1 VIVAGPGF
9 WRRESG
15 FRMGLVGQGIL
26 NGLSSAGI
34 YILVALGLTL
44 VLSIVNIVQMAHGEF
59 YMVGSY
65 CMYYMMS
72 RLGLNFFLSLVIATV
87 FVGGLGIVVERV
99 GFRPL
104 QGDPDRSMIVSIGLM
119 LALQNVM
126 LAIAGGIPKSIRS
139 AFPGVVKIS
148 TATISWDR
156 LVIVLVAVLLVAVLF
171 VFVSMTRTGQ
181 AMRAISQDRVAAS
194 LQGIS
199 INRISATAMCM
210 GCGLAAI
217 AGAVVGPIF
226 AVSPTMGSFALMKGI
241 AVIILGGL
249 GSLAGAVAGGFIIG
263 MIDGI
268 VPVLTSAYA
277 ASVISFAMVV
287 VILLLRPQGILGHE
301 SKM

>member
-1 VIVAGPGF
+1 
-9 WRRESG
+9 
-15 FRMGLVGQGIL
+15 MGVFGQGVV

-44 VLSIVNIVQMAHGEF
+44 VLSIVNIVNMAHGEF

-65 CMYYMMS
+65 CMFYLVS

-87 FVGGLGIVVERV
+87 VVGGLGVVVERF

-126 LAIAGGIPKSIRS
+126 LAVAGGISKSIKS
-139 AFPGVVKIS
+139 PFHGVVQASGI
-148 TATISWDR
+148 TISWDR
-156 LVIVLVAVLLVAVLF
+156 LIIVLVALFLVIVLF
-171 VFVSMTRTGQ
+171 LFIRTSKTGQ
-181 AMRAISQDRVAAS
+181 AMRAISEDRVAAG

-199 INRISATAMCM
+199 INRISATAMAL

-241 AVIILGGL
+241 GVIILGGL
-249 GSLAGAVAGGFIIG
+249 GSLAGAVFGGLIIG

-268 VPVLTSAYA
+268 VPVYTSGYA
-277 ASVISFAMVV
+277 ASVISFAIVIL
-287 VILLLRPQGILGHE
+287 ILLLRPQGILGHE
-301 SKM
+301 SK

>member
-1 VIVAGPGF
+1 MAV
-9 WRRESG
+9 
-15 FRMGLVGQGIL
+15 LGQGIM

-59 YMVGSY
+59 YMIGSY
-65 CMYYMMS
+65 CMYYLMT
-72 RLGLNFFLSLVIATV
+72 RLGLNFLLAIVIATV
-87 FVGGLGIVVERV
+87 FVGGLGIIVERLA
-99 GFRPL
+99 FRPL
-104 QGDPDRSMIVSIGLM
+104 QGDPDRSMIVSIGMM

-126 LAIAGGIPKSIRS
+126 LAIAGGIPKSIKSARS
-139 AFPGVVKIS
+139 GVVMVGS
-148 TATISWDR
+148 ATISWDR
-156 LVIVLVAVLLVAVLF
+156 LIIVLVAVVLVAVLF
-171 VFVSMTRTGQ
+171 VFVHMSKTGQ
-181 AMRAISQDRVAAS
+181 AMRAISEDRVAAS

-217 AGAVVGPIF
+217 AGAVVGPVF

-241 AVIILGGL
+241 GVIILGGL

-268 VPVLTSAYA
+268 VPVYTSGYA
-277 ASVISFAMVV
+277 ASLISFGI
-287 VILLLRPQGILGHE
+287 VILILLVRPQGILGHE
-301 SKM
+301 SK

>member
-1 VIVAGPGF
+1 
-9 WRRESG
+9 
-15 FRMGLVGQGIL
+15 MGVLGQGII

-44 VLSIVNIVQMAHGEF
+44 VLSITNIVQMAHGEF

-65 CMYYMMS
+65 CMYYLATMA
-72 RLGLNFFLSLVIATV
+72 GLNFFLALVISTV
-87 FVGGLGIVVERV
+87 FVGSLGIVLERLA
-99 GFRPL
+99 FRPL

-126 LAIAGGIPKSIRS
+126 LAIAGGIPKSIKS
-139 AFPGVVKIS
+139 NHTGVVRLGY
-148 TATISWDR
+148 AAISWDR
-156 LVIVLVAVLLVAVLF
+156 LIIILVAVGLVAALF
-171 VFVSMTRTGQ
+171 MFVNMSKTGN
-181 AMRAISQDRVAAS
+181 AMRAISEDRVAAR

-226 AVSPTMGSFALMKGI
+226 TVSPTMGSFALMKGI
-241 AVIILGGL
+241 GVIILGGL
-249 GSLAGAVAGGFIIG
+249 GSLTGAVCGGLIIG

-268 VPVLTSAYA
+268 VPILTSGYA
-277 ASVISFAMVV
+277 ASVISFAMVIL
-287 VILLLRPQGILGHE
+287 ILLLRPQGILGHE
-301 SKM
+301 

>member
-1 VIVAGPGF
+1 
-9 WRRESG
+9 
-15 FRMGLVGQGIL
+15 MGVFAQGIL

-72 RLGLNFFLSLVIATV
+72 RLGLNFFLALVVATV
-87 FVGGLGIVVERV
+87 FVGGLGIVVERL

-126 LAIAGGIPKSIRS
+126 LAIAGGIPKSIKS
-139 AFPGVVKIS
+139 AFPGVVQIHG
-148 TATISWDR
+148 TTISWDR
-156 LVIVLVAVLLVAVLF
+156 LIIVFVAVFLVAVLF
-171 VFVSMTRTGQ
+171 IFISMTRTGK
-181 AMRAISQDRVAAS
+181 AMRAISEDRVAAA

-226 AVSPTMGSFALMKGI
+226 TVSPTMGSFALMKGI
-241 AVIILGGL
+241 GVIILGGL
-249 GSLAGAVAGGFIIG
+249 GSLTGAVAGGLIIG

-268 VPVLTSAYA
+268 VPVYTSGYA
-277 ASVISFAMVV
+277 ASVISFAMVIL
-287 VILLLRPQGILGHE
+287 ILLVRPQGLLGHE
-301 SKM
+301 SK

>member
-1 VIVAGPGF
+1 
-9 WRRESG
+9 
-15 FRMGLVGQGIL
+15 MGVFAQGIL

-59 YMVGSY
+59 YMIGSY
-65 CMYYMMS
+65 CMYYLMT
-72 RLGLNFFLSLVIATV
+72 RLGLNFFLALVASTV
-87 FVGGLGIVVERV
+87 FVGGLGIVVERL

-104 QGDPDRSMIVSIGLM
+104 QGDPDRAMIVSIGLM

-126 LAIAGGIPKSIRS
+126 LAIAGGIPKSIKS
-139 AFPGVVKIS
+139 AFPGVVQIHG
-148 TATISWDR
+148 TTISWDR
-156 LVIVLVAVLLVAVLF
+156 LVIVIVAVLLVVVLF
-171 VFVSMTRTGQ
+171 VFISMTRTGK
-181 AMRAISQDRVAAS
+181 AMRAISEDRVAAG

-241 AVIILGGL
+241 GVIILGGL

-268 VPVLTSAYA
+268 VPLYTSGYA
-277 ASVISFAMVV
+277 ASVISFAMVIL
-287 VILLLRPQGILGHE
+287 ILLARPQGLLGHE
-301 SKM
+301 SK

>member
-1 VIVAGPGF
+1 
-9 WRRESG
+9 
-15 FRMGLVGQGIL
+15 MGVVGQGIL

-44 VLSIVNIVQMAHGEF
+44 VLSIVNIVNMAHGEF
-59 YMVGSY
+59 YMIGSY

-72 RLGLNFFLSLVIATV
+72 SLGLNFFLSLVLATV
-87 FVGGLGIVVERV
+87 VVGGFGVVVERF

-126 LAIAGGIPKSIRS
+126 LTIAGGITKSFKS
-139 AFPGVVKIS
+139 PFPGVVQIWG
-148 TATISWDR
+148 TTISWDR
-156 LVIVLVAVLLVAVLF
+156 LMIVLVAAFLVAVLF
-171 VFVSMTRTGQ
+171 VFIRMTKTGT
-181 AMRAISQDRVAAS
+181 AMRAISEDRIAAG

-199 INRISATAMCM
+199 INRISATAMCL

-226 AVSPTMGSFALMKGI
+226 SVSPTMGSFALMKGI
-241 AVIILGGL
+241 GVIILGGL
-249 GSLAGAVAGGFIIG
+249 GSLGGAICGGFIIG

-268 VPVLTSAYA
+268 VPLYTSGYA
-277 ASVISFAMVV
+277 ASVISFAMVIL
-287 VILLLRPQGILGHE
+287 ILLLRPQGIMGHE
-301 SKM
+301 SK

>member
-1 VIVAGPGF
+1 MA
-9 WRRESG
+9 
-15 FRMGLVGQGIL
+15 LVGQGIL

-44 VLSIVNIVQMAHGEF
+44 VLSIVNIVNMAHGEF

-65 CMYYMMS
+65 CMYYLMT
-72 RLGLNFFLSLVIATV
+72 RLGLNFFLALVIATV
-87 FVGGLGIVVERV
+87 FVGGLGVAVERF

-126 LAIAGGIPKSIRS
+126 LALAGGISKSIKS
-139 AFPGVVKIS
+139 PYPSVVMVAG
-148 TATISWDR
+148 ATISWDR
-156 LVIVLVAVLLVAVLF
+156 LIIVLVAVFLVAVLF
-171 VFVSMTRTGQ
+171 YFIRTTKTGA
-181 AMRAISQDRVAAS
+181 AMRAISEDRVAAG

-241 AVIILGGL
+241 GVIILGGL
-249 GSLAGAVAGGFIIG
+249 GSLGGAVAGGFIIG
-263 MIDGI
+263 MIDAI
-268 VPVLTSAYA
+268 VPLYTSAYM
-277 ASVISFAMVV
+277 ASVISFAMVIL
-287 VILLLRPQGILGHE
+287 ILLVRPQGILGHE
-301 SKM
+301 SK

>member
-1 VIVAGPGF
+1 
-9 WRRESG
+9 
-15 FRMGLVGQGIL
+15 MGVVGQGIL

-65 CMYYMMS
+65 CMYYLMT
-72 RLGLNFFLSLVIATV
+72 RLGLNFFLSVVIATIV
-87 FVGGLGIVVERV
+87 VGGLGVIVERF

-119 LALQNVM
+119 LALQNIM
-126 LAIAGGIPKSIRS
+126 LAVAGGISKSIKS
-139 AFPGVVKIS
+139 PYPGVVRIAG
-148 TATISWDR
+148 TTISWDR
-156 LVIVLVAVLLVAVLF
+156 LIIVLVAVFLVAVLF
-171 VFVSMTRTGQ
+171 FFIKTTKTGT
-181 AMRAISQDRVAAS
+181 AMRAISEDRVAAR

-199 INRISATAMCM
+199 INRISATAMCF

-217 AGAVVGPIF
+217 AGAVVGPVF

-241 AVIILGGL
+241 GVIILGGL
-249 GSLAGAVAGGFIIG
+249 GSLPGAVCGGLIIG

-268 VPVLTSAYA
+268 VPLYTSAYA
-277 ASVISFAMVV
+277 ASVISFAMVIL
-287 VILLLRPQGILGHE
+287 ILLVRPQGILGHE
-301 SKM
+301 SK